1 MFRKIGTILII
12 GLLSAAVIGCGKKDS
27 DKNVAD
33 SGKEEAGY
41 KNDVSTDSLK
51 DAVAEALGENYWPN
65 MSIEADMLESMTELN
80 SDSYDEFTA
89 EMPMISTNV
98 DTLIIVKAK
107 DGAGETVKEAL
118 SKYQE
123 NLKNDTLQYPMN
135 LPKIQASKIETYGN
149 YVCYVQLGADT
160 QAAADESE
168 EAAIKYCEGENR
180 KALDA
185 IEKAL
190 KK

>member
-12 GLLSAAVIGCGKKDS
+12 ALLSAVVIGCGKNDS
-27 DKNVAD
+27 NGNTAD
-33 SGKEEAGY
+33 SEKEEAGY

-65 MSIEADMLESMTELN
+65 MSIEADMLEGMMELN

-160 QAAADESE
+160 QTAADESE
-168 EAAIKYCEGENR
+168 EAAIKYCEGENQ